1 MCSHGGK
8 QNKQSDQT
16 KCYIEKSAWDQACD
30 DDENSLCVCVCDVRM
45 FGAFVSFFIRYVY
58 NNFPVSIL
66 IVRILLLF
74 SIKLSI
80 ASAMQQDFCAFLLLL
95 LLCSHCSHCSL
106 CYLNEIVHKLCKNIY
121 VFICICV
128 FAFMIFIVNFIL
140 IKLSARV
147 RLRIRNRIRCS
158 IDVDAF
164 SFFAFLIFLPFSL
177 ALSPVQFSSVQFSQY

>member
-1 MCSHGGK
+1 MHTQTHTHTQQEQQKMITNVAQTLQMCSHGGK

-80 ASAMQQDFCAFLLLL
+80 ASAMQ
-95 LLCSHCSHCSL
+95 
-106 CYLNEIVHKLCKNIY
+106 
-121 VFICICV
+121 
-128 FAFMIFIVNFIL
+128 
-140 IKLSARV
+140 
-147 RLRIRNRIRCS
+147 
-158 IDVDAF
+158 
-164 SFFAFLIFLPFSL
+164 
-177 ALSPVQFSSVQFSQY
+177 